1 MSSMTKRQKEI
12 ALIALAVV
20 FLLAL
25 AAYSYFSVYAPAKA
39 ARLQA
44 EQTLS
49 SERDV
54 LMALQ
59 TQLKEVPEGEKIS
72 TSELQQKVSVEPL
85 SELIILQIEQA
96 ELISNSLVKD
106 IAIAEAPV
114 VLPVPVEGLENLQ
127 AVQTT
132 VAIEVPDYNSITT
145 FIKEIEAM
153 ERIMIVDSIDFGAN
167 KEVTAADQER
177 ELVEVTVA
185 FSAYFRPDLIAL
197 ADTLPK
203 VDAPAPARKSNPL
216 PQNDGTKFADQEEIE
231 EAPSNEAEVDVDVN
245 VNVKDDASA
254 SKAATETVNP
264 NVAGINT
271 TPKHKVIKGDTLFS
285 IAIKYYN
292 TKDGMAWIQ
301 RANNMRDAKVMIGQT
316 LTIPKRP

>member
-12 ALIALAVV
+12 ALIVLAGV
-20 FLLAL
+20 FLLVL
-25 AAYSYFSVYAPAKA
+25 SAYSYFMQYVPAKED
-39 ARLQA
+39 RLQA

-49 SERDV
+49 SEREV
-54 LMALQ
+54 LMALE
-59 TQLKEVPEGEKIS
+59 TQLKEVPEGEKIP

-85 SELIILQIEQA
+85 SELIVLQIEQA
-96 ELISNSLVKD
+96 ELISDSLVKD

-132 VAIEVPDYNSITT
+132 VAIEATDYKGITT

-153 ERIMIVDSIDFGAN
+153 DRIMIVDSIDFSAN
-167 KEVTAADQER
+167 EEVTIADQEK
-177 ELVEVTVA
+177 EKLEVSLS

-203 VDAPAPARKSNPL
+203 VDAPAPALKNNPL
-216 PQNDGTKFADQEEIE
+216 PQNNGTEYADTDEAMTVEEPE
-231 EAPSNEAEVDVDVN
+231 VNVDVEVNIEDDV
-245 VNVKDDASA
+245 SA
-254 SKAATETVNP
+254 AATLTANP
-264 NVAGINT
+264 NVAGVQT
-271 TPKHKVIKGDTLFS
+271 ASTYKVAKGDSLFS
-285 IAIKYYN
+285 IAIKHYN
-292 TKDGMAWIQ
+292 TEEGVEWIRQ
-301 RANNMRDAKVMIGQT
+301 ANNLADESIMAGQT

>member
-1 MSSMTKRQKEI
+1 MNSMTKRQKEI
-12 ALIALAVV
+12 ALIVLAIV

-25 AAYSYFSVYAPAKA
+25 AAYSYLSVYAPAKA

-85 SELIILQIEQA
+85 SELIVLQIEQA

-132 VAIEVPDYNSITT
+132 VAVEVADYKSITT

-153 ERIMIVDSIDFGAN
+153 DRIMIVDSIDFSSN
-167 KEVTAADQER
+167 KEVTSADQEK
-177 ELVEVTVA
+177 ELLEVSLG

-216 PQNDGTKFADQEEIE
+216 PQNDGTKFADKEE
-231 EAPSNEAEVDVDVN
+231 EAVPAKEAEVEVDVN
-245 VNVKDDASA
+245 VNVENDDSASA
-254 SKAATETVNP
+254 A
-264 NVAGINT
+264 T
-271 TPKHKVIKGDTLFS
+271 TPAANLNVVGTTTAPTHKVVKGDTLFS

-292 TKDGMAWIQ
+292 MKDGMAWIQ
-301 RANNMRDAKVMIGQT
+301 RANNMRDANVMIGQT